1 MQKTIVLSVL
11 ILLISLPSCVKE
23 KEAGW
28 KIADNPLL
36 TEWAADVDPAKP
48 WPEYP
53 RPAMLREEWLNINGL
68 WQYAVTL
75 KGNEPAQWEGEILVP
90 YPIESALS
98 GVKRRISEDE
108 CLWYKTDFKLPS
120 GWKDNRIL
128 LHFEASDWETKVWI
142 DGKAAGQHRGGYDPF
157 CFDITEYV
165 RPGKKHEL
173 RVSVWDPTSDG
184 TQARGK
190 QVTQPRGIWY
200 TPSTGI
206 WQTVWLEPVND
217 VYLKSFRIITAID
230 EGTVKIIPDLVN
242 LRDGIKT
249 RARILKDRQVLKENE
264 AEGDN
269 EITITLEDFEL
280 WSPAS
285 PVLYDIEIELLDN
298 GEVIDRIESYTA
310 FRKISIAK
318 AEDGFTRILLN
329 NNFVFQNGP
338 LDQGFW
344 PDGLYTPPG
353 DEAMRYDLE
362 MIKKMGFNMLRKHVK
377 VENRRFYYWCDKM
390 GLLVWQDMPNGDKH
404 TGYNDEDIER
414 SEESAAQFEKE
425 LERLIETKYNHPS
438 IVVWVAFNEGWGQYE
453 TGRIT
458 GLIRELDPTRLV
470 NSASGWADR
479 GTGDILD
486 IHHYPEPRCPE
497 AEENRAIVL
506 GEFGGLGLP
515 VQDHTWEERNWGYE
529 NMDNVTALLEK
540 YEDFYRLVYSMV
552 KEEGLS
558 ASVYTQITDVET
570 ETNGLLTYDR
580 KVDKMGAEKLY
591 RINTGEF
598 SNH

>member
-1 MQKTIVLSVL
+1 MQKTIIPFIL
-11 ILLISLPSCVKE
+11 ILLFFLVSCDSK
-23 KEAGW
+23 KQAGW
-28 KIADNPLL
+28 EIADNPLL
-36 TEWAADVDPAKP
+36 TEWSAAIDPVLP

-53 RPAMLREEWLNINGL
+53 RPAMLREKWLNINGL
-68 WQYAVTL
+68 WQYAVTP
-75 KGNEPAQWEGEILVP
+75 KGSEPEQWEGEILVP

-98 GVKRRISEDE
+98 GVKKRISRNE

-120 GWKDNRIL
+120 SWRDKRIL
-128 LHFEASDWETKVWI
+128 LHFEASDWETKIWV
-142 DGKAAGQHRGGYDPF
+142 DGKAVGNHRGGYDPF
-157 CFDITEYV
+157 CFDISDYV
-165 RPGKKHEL
+165 RAGKKHEL
-173 RVSVWDPTSDG
+173 KVSVWDPGSEG
-184 TQARGK
+184 TQPRGK
-190 QVTQPRGIWY
+190 QVNEPHGIWY
-200 TPSTGI
+200 TPSSGI
-206 WQTVWLEPVND
+206 WQTVWLEPVSD
-217 VYLKSFRIITAID
+217 IYLKSFRITTDID
-230 EGTVKIIPDLVN
+230 EGSVKIKPELVN
-242 LRDGIKT
+242 LQDGVRT
-249 RARILKDRQVLKENE
+249 RARIIKDGQVLKEKE
-264 AEGDN
+264 SEG
-269 EITITLEDFEL
+269 ESELSISLEDFEP

-285 PVLYDIEIELLDN
+285 PVLYDIEIEVLN
-298 GEVIDRIESYTA
+298 KGEVTDRIESYTA
-310 FRKISIAK
+310 FRKVTIGK

-329 NNFVFQNGP
+329 NTFLFQNGP

-404 TGYNDEDIER
+404 IGHNDGDIER
-414 SEESAAQFEKE
+414 TEESAAQFELE

-438 IVVWVAFNEGWGQYE
+438 IIVWVAFNEGWGQYE
-453 TGRIT
+453 TARIT

-479 GTGDILD
+479 GTGDMLD

-529 NMDNVTALLEK
+529 NMDDTAALLEK

-558 ASVYTQITDVET
+558 AAVYTQITDVET

-598 SNH
+598 LKH